1 MELMQRRRAGQD
13 SALAARTV
21 LFSALTVDL
30 V

>member
-13 SALAARTV
+13 SGLAARTV